1 MVQRIAELFG
11 ANLPTGVVVAG
22 AVAAIAVLAALSVVL
37 LARASKRRMR
47 RKKYGKM
54 SAGFRFGFY
63 AYSLFFWK
71 KLGAVRRLLGGDDTE
86 ESAKPAAVDLAA
98 LPGIDQ
104 EAKEKLDI
112 FIGKSID
119 QERDKCLKLAI
130 QLGID
135 FSAESIIKEDMKVD
149 ELPDYKSEI
158 EMAVSALSCDT
169 RCCIEAGGLLG
180 SSLCRVWFMLCAKE
194 FARQHQMN
202 SNAFADLDQCM
213 DEICRDLLESES
225 IFERVGL
232 KKRLLRDLRRTA
244 DWQLSHLW
252 LGRIGSSDE
261 VLFDITRID
270 DAVEVVAAR
279 INRM

>member
-11 ANLPTGVVVAG
+11 TNLQNGVVIAA
-22 AVAAIAVLAALSVVL
+22 AVAVIAALLLLSVVL
-37 LARASKRRMR
+37 LARVSKRRMR
-47 RKKYGKM
+47 QKKYGKM
-54 SAGFRFGFY
+54 SVGFRFGFY
-63 AYSLFFWK
+63 VYSLFFWR
-71 KLGAVRRLLGGDDTE
+71 KLGVVRTFLGDDDAE
-86 ESAKPAAVDLAA
+86 ESAKPVAAEVGRSG
-98 LPGIDQ
+98 GIDR

-119 QERDKCLKLAI
+119 QERDKCLKLAT

-135 FSAESIIKEDMKVD
+135 FSAESLIREDMKVD
-149 ELPDYKSEI
+149 ELSDYKSEI
-158 EMAVSALSCDT
+158 ETAVSTLSCDT

-194 FARQHQMN
+194 FARRHHMN
-202 SNAFADLDQCM
+202 SNAFADLDQCV
-213 DEICRDLLESES
+213 DKICRDLIESES

-232 KKRLLRDLRRTA
+232 KKRLLRDLRRAA

-270 DAVEVVAAR
+270 DAIELVAAR
-279 INRM
+279 INKL